1 MAVEDLGGVK
11 TGLTSMALRAP
22 DQLRKFAAEMNRSYA
37 VLATNHATMNEID
50 KCMQLAANTNN
61 FEDCFKASRKYIA
74 KTALADYNFN
84 EMAIFMAKYL
94 KSNISET
101 SALFASSRLSAN
113 GMRHP
118 GETRLAS
125 DTNTYLARIE
135 QLEAVVAAQAAQA
148 ALGAT
153 ATPTGRGANGA
164 QPAYVLRKD
173 RYCFAHGKCEHP
185 STDCKFMRSG
195 KPNPKTGLPFTN
207 AMKNA
212 ISFAAVPGGN
222 PN

>member
-1 MAVEDLGGVK
+1 
-11 TGLTSMALRAP
+11 
-22 DQLRKFAAEMNRSYA
+22 
-37 VLATNHATMNEID
+37 
-50 KCMQLAANTNN
+50 
-61 FEDCFKASRKYIA
+61 
-74 KTALADYNFN
+74 
-84 EMAIFMAKYL
+84 
-94 KSNISET
+94 
-101 SALFASSRLSAN
+101 
-113 GMRHP
+113 
-118 GETRLAS
+118 
-125 DTNTYLARIE
+125 
-135 QLEAVVAAQAAQA
+135 VVAAQAAQA

-207 AMKNA
+207 TMKNA